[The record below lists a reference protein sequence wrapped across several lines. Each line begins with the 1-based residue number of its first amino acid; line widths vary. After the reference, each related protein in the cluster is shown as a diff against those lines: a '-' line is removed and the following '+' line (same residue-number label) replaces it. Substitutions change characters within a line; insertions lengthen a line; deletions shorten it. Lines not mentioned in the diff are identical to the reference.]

1 MSLFCKPN
9 AILLQYSTGAMEA
22 IFLVERGK
30 RMRSC
35 LVASLVLSV
44 CHIALAQSQLGTGA
58 ISGTVKDSTGALVSG
73 AQVTIE
79 QSETGLI
86 RQVKTGINGEFLAPV
101 LPTGSYL
108 VKIVKPGFATLEQ
121 SGIAVNVGSTT
132 NIASTLKVG
141 EVTETITVNADA
153 AIDPAQTDISSL
165 VDSSEIRNLPINGR
179 RYYDFALLA
188 PGVTRDGILGL
199 LSFRGTSGNFD
210 NYMVEGNDDN
220 QAYFSENRG
229 RYRTPSTVSANAV
242 EEFQVGQ
249 GAYLAEFGRA
259 TGGSVNMVLRSGA
272 NLLHADGFYY
282 YRDQNFGARDPLATV
297 KPEERRQQLGGSF
310 SGPISSN
317 KLFYFINYDQ
327 QIRNFPLV
335 IEDLTNA
342 LQSGKPVLPANP
354 TAAQQAT
361 YNTQMTAFN
370 AGVAYVLKQ
379 FPGGAPGN
387 LQSRTMG
394 NNIVLGKADYLI
406 NSSNTLSTFFNYM
419 RSSGERA
426 IQTPIVLGN
435 VGRNGTDDV
444 RIYSYNARLT
454 STLGPQR
461 VNELRFQWSRDF
473 EYEIAD
479 QPPPEVYA
487 NGSGN
492 FSFGRATFL
501 QRYALPDERRLQFID
516 NFSYTTGKHSF
527 KFGGEAN
534 RVHDFINNPTEFGGV
549 FTYPSTYA
557 LGEDLVTPG
566 AKSYSSFI
574 EDFGL
579 AQYAYNTI
587 DFALFA
593 QDQWRPW
600 HRVTINYGL
609 RWDKETMPVPFAPN
623 PASPLTQKFPTDWKS
638 FGPRA
643 GVAYD
648 VTGKGKTVI
657 RGGYGMY
664 YGRIPNGIIAYA
676 LQNTGLTD
684 PTKALV
690 SLTLQPTD
698 PNAPVYPNILSA
710 VPTGESL
717 STTST
722 LLASN
727 FARPRV
733 QDYTIGVQQQLPWGF
748 VMTAS
753 YAHTYGDHLEIVTD
767 SNLPAPAFTRTYER
781 PNSATFTVP
790 FSAGI
795 IKTAAGATVSV
806 NAARP
811 NPTQGAVNVNSSD
824 GKSWYNAL
832 ILDVRRRLIAGIQI
846 NAAFTWSKAENTAGS
861 GNGNGAAA
869 ETAFNGGTPQNQFN
883 LGSDRGLSPLD
894 QRYRLVLSAVW
905 EPRARVLRGFRFSAI
920 ETIDAG
926 RPIGEFISVP
936 SLPFLGTDGNTY
948 NGFGGLLGQ
957 GTGGDRSLLPS
968 VGRNSLAGPANYTLS
983 LRVGREFRLTDRFRV
998 ETLAEGFNIFN
1009 HSNYNGFND
1018 TIYNAAATTNTTPL
1032 ATPVML
1038 TPTAGYLGPT
1048 SDSSPPDGTNARRL
1062 QLAIRF
1068 RF

>member
-1 MSLFCKPN
+1 MRFILAASLFVC
-9 AILLQYSTGAMEA
+9 AG
-22 IFLVERGK
+22 
-30 RMRSC
+30 
-35 LVASLVLSV
+35 VAS
-44 CHIALAQSQLGTGA
+44 AQSQLGTGA
-58 ISGTVKDSTGALVSG
+58 ISGTVVDSTGALVTG
-73 AQVTIE
+73 AQITIE
-79 QSETGLI
+79 QSETGLT
-86 RQVKTGINGEFLAPV
+86 RQVKSGAAGEFLAPV
-101 LPTGSYL
+101 LPTGSYR
-108 VKIVKPGFATLEQ
+108 VRIAKTGFQTLEQ
-121 SGIAVNVGSTT
+121 DGVAVDVGATT
-132 NIASTLKVG
+132 NIVCALKVG
-141 EVTETITVNADA
+141 DVAETITVNAA
-153 AIDPAQTDISSL
+153 PAINPTETDVSSL
-165 VDSSEIRNLPINGR
+165 VDDSEIHNLPINGR

-220 QAYFSENRG
+220 QAYFAENRG

-259 TGGSVNMVLRSGA
+259 TGGSVNMVLRSGG
-272 NLLHADGFYY
+272 NLFHADGFYY

-297 KPEERRQQLGGSF
+297 KPPERRQQLGGSV
-310 SGPISSN
+310 SGPIRSN
-317 KLFYFINYDQ
+317 RLFYFINYDQ

-335 IEDLTNA
+335 IEDLTDA
-342 LQSGKPVLPANP
+342 LQSGKPTLPANP

-370 AGVAYVLKQ
+370 AGAAYVMSQ
-379 FPGGAPGN
+379 FPDGAPGN
-387 LQSRTMG
+387 MQSRTMG
-394 NNIVLGKADYLI
+394 NNIALGKADYLI
-406 NSSNTLSTFFNYM
+406 DSSNTLSTFFNYM

-444 RIYSYNARLT
+444 RIDSYNARLT
-454 STLGPQR
+454 TTFGPQR

-501 QRYALPDERRLQFID
+501 QRYALPDEHRDQFVD
-516 NFSYTTGKHSF
+516 NFSYNIGRHAF

-534 RVHDFINNPTEFGGV
+534 RVNDFINNPTEFGGV
-549 FTYPSTYA
+549 YTYPSTLA

-566 AKSYSSFI
+566 AKNYSSFI
-574 EDFGL
+574 EDFGV
-579 AQYAYNTI
+579 AEYSYSTI
-587 DFALFA
+587 DFALFM
-593 QDQWRPW
+593 QDQWRPMQ
-600 HRVTINYGL
+600 RLTVNYGL
-609 RWDKETMPVPFAPN
+609 RWDKETMPTPFAPN
-623 PASPLTQKFPTDWKS
+623 PAVPLTQKFPTDWKS
-638 FGPRA
+638 FGPRV

-657 RGGYGMY
+657 RGGYGIY

-684 PTKALV
+684 PSKALV

-698 PNAPVYPNILSA
+698 PNAPVYPNILPS

-722 LLASN
+722 LLAGN
-727 FARPRV
+727 FSRPRV
-733 QDYTIGVQQQLPWGF
+733 QDYTIGVEQQLPLRF
-748 VMTAS
+748 VVTAS

-767 SNLPAPAFTRTYER
+767 SNLPAPQFTRTYEL
-781 PNSATFTVP
+781 PNGTTFSVP
-790 FSAGI
+790 FSAGV

-811 NPTQGAVNVNSSD
+811 IPTQGAVNVNSSA

-832 ILDVRRRLIAGIQI
+832 ILDLHRRLTSGVQV
-846 NAAFTWSKAENTAGS
+846 NGAFTWSKAENTAGS
-861 GNGNGAAA
+861 GNGEGAAA
-869 ETAFNGGTPQNQFN
+869 ETAFNGGTPANQFN
-883 LGSDRGLSPLD
+883 LASDRGLSPLD

-920 ETIDAG
+920 ETIEAG
-926 RPIGEFISVP
+926 RPIAEFISVP

-957 GTGGDRSLLPS
+957 GSGGDRNLLPT
-968 VGRNSLAGPANYTLS
+968 VGRDSLAGPSGYALA
-983 LRVGREFRLTDRFRV
+983 LRLAREFRLSERLRL
-998 ETLAEGFNIFN
+998 EALAEGFNVFN

-1018 TIYNAAATTNTTPL
+1018 TIYTATATANTTPL

-1038 TPTAGYLGPT
+1038 TPTAGYLAPI
-1048 SDSSPPDGTNARRL
+1048 SDTDPPDGTNARRL
-1062 QLAIRF
+1062 QLALRF